1 MIFSLRAVHYL
12 YKERVTKY
20 YKIQVILIHMNIQHE
35 NINDANYIK
44 LKEI

>member
-1 MIFSLRAVHYL
+1 MQLNIIEFEL
-12 YKERVTKY
+12 YY
-20 YKIQVILIHMNIQHE
+20 NIHMNIQHE